1 MVPHT
6 LVTEAVALPLARP
19 FEISRGVVNEITVV
33 RVELLREGARG
44 RGESRPYPRYG
55 ETPESVLAR
64 IEAIRTRIESGITR
78 DELRGTMPAGAARNA
93 LDCAL
98 LDLECKSSGRRA
110 HEILG
115 LPAPRAFDTTWTVGL
130 GTPEEMAEAA
140 REGADRPLIK
150 VKLGG
155 DGGRDREIARMRAV
169 RAAAP
174 HATLIVDPNE
184 GWGGGDMATRAGLQ
198 AMIDALADLE
208 VKLIEQPL
216 PANADDLLREIDRRG
231 MRICADES
239 VHETRDLATLADRY
253 DAVNVKCDKTGGI
266 TEAVALAREAKRLGY
281 SLMVGCMLSSSLAT
295 APATLLTSLADF
307 IDLDGP
313 VWLARDIEH
322 GLVFHGSHVDPPS
335 PRLWG

>member
-1 MVPHT
+1 M
-6 LVTEAVALPLARP
+6 LVRCAASAVVLPLARP
-19 FEISRGVVNEITVV
+19 FAISRGVVNEITVV
-33 RVELLREGARG
+33 RVTLEANGARG
-44 RGESRPYPRYG
+44 RGEARPYARYS
-55 ETPESVLAR
+55 ETPASVLAQIEAMRPR
-64 IEAIRTRIESGITR
+64 IEAGITR
-78 DELRGTMPAGAARNA
+78 DELRETMKAGAARNA

-98 LDLECKSSGRRA
+98 LDLECKASGRRA

-130 GTPEEMAEAA
+130 GTPEEMAAAA

-155 DGGRDREIARMRAV
+155 DGGRDFEIERMRAV

-174 HATLIVDPNE
+174 NAALIVDPNE
-184 GWGGGDMATRAGLQ
+184 GWGRGELATRAGLQ
-198 AMIDALADLE
+198 SLIDALAALG

-216 PANADDLLREIDRRG
+216 PASDDALLRAIDRRG
-231 MRICADES
+231 LRICADES
-239 VHETRDLATLADRY
+239 VHETKDLAALADRY

-266 TEAVALAREAKRLGY
+266 TEAVALAREAKRLGF

-295 APATLLTSLADF
+295 APATLLTPLADF

-322 GLVFHGSHVDPPS
+322 GLVFRGASVEPPT
-335 PRLWG
+335 PALWG